1 MRMVLKV
8 AFDTEAGSRA
18 AEDGTPR
25 EVQQQLFG
33 ALKPEAAYFAPLGRR
48 TSFIVFDLED
58 PSQIPSIC
66 EPMFRKLGA
75 QIELFPVMNLDEL
88 QEGLTRV
95 G

>member
-1 MRMVLKV
+1 M
-8 AFDTEAGSRA
+8 
-18 AEDGTPR
+18 
-25 EVQQQLFG
+25 
-33 ALKPEAAYFAPLGRR
+33 
-48 TSFIVFDLED
+48 FDLED

-75 QIELFPVMNLDEL
+75 QIEPFPVMNLEEL